1 MATYITG
8 LDGAAAF
15 PGHDIK
21 FNTWSA
27 TVSRAVLDMTAFA
40 DTGKRR
46 QLGMLD
52 VTGSASG
59 HMIRDVGSGDG
70 SDPGL
75 KLMAANTN
83 KDGTA
88 SVVLTVASASTACTL
103 GGTFV
108 VPSIAITSDVNG
120 DATCQLEFSLSGGSS
135 TAFAVAWDESA

>member
-1 MATYITG
+1 MAYITG
-8 LDGAAAF
+8 LDGAASF
-15 PGHDIK
+15 PGYDVK
-21 FNTWSA
+21 FNSWSA
-27 TVSRAVLDMTAFA
+27 TVSRAVLDMTGFG

-52 VTGSASG
+52 VTGSAAG
-59 HMIRDVGSGDG
+59 HMIRDVSTGTG

-75 KLMAANTN
+75 GLLAANTN
-83 KDGTA
+83 KDGLA
-88 SVVLTVASASTACTL
+88 SVVLTVASASTACTI

-135 TAFAVAWDESA
+135 VAFAVAWDESA